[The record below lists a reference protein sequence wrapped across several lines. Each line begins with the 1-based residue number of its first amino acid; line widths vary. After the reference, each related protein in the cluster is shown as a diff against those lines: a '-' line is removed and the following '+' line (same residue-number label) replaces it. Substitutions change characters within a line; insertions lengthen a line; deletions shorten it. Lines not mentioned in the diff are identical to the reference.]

1 MNYPVEWVN
10 AVVNKS
16 ISVRNDIQKPVKDS
30 DKTAVI
36 VELRNEMFLLHVI
49 RVFLYHLAPKGF
61 RFLLFHG
68 RSNAVLAKTFIEPLG
83 VELRELPIE
92 TLTPN
97 QYTCFLKTKDFWNQ
111 IPGEHILIYEMDTY
125 IRHGNIEPFLQ
136 YDYVGAP
143 WEPIQCPWSNSKSRV
158 GNGGLSL
165 RRKSALLRCL
175 EKRPA
180 NQCVFN
186 DDRYFSEYCEDIMY
200 LPDTE
205 TAKSFSVETW
215 EHPNPLGFH
224 KPWLYLRPE
233 LIYPLM

>member
-1 MNYPVEWVN
+1 MNYPVAW
-10 AVVNKS
+10 ANKVIETS
-16 ISVRNDIQKPVKDS
+16 LDVQSKLQRPPNES
-30 DKTAVI
+30 DRAAVI
-36 VELRNEMFLLHVI
+36 VEFRNDMFLLHVI

-61 RFLLFHG
+61 RFFLFHG
-68 RSNAVLAKTFIEPLG
+68 RSNAALAKTFIAPLG
-83 VELRELPIE
+83 VELRELPHE
-92 TLTPN
+92 TFNAGT
-97 QYTCFLKTKDFWNQ
+97 YTCLLKSKEFWNQ
-111 IPGEHILIYEMDTY
+111 IPAEHILIYEMDTY
-125 IRHGNIEPFLQ
+125 IRHGNIEPFLE

-143 WEPIQCPWSNSKSRV
+143 WEPNQCPWTKSKSRV

-180 NQCVFN
+180 DQCVYS

-205 TAKSFSVETW
+205 TAKSFAVETW
-215 EHPNPLGFH
+215 EHPNPFGFH